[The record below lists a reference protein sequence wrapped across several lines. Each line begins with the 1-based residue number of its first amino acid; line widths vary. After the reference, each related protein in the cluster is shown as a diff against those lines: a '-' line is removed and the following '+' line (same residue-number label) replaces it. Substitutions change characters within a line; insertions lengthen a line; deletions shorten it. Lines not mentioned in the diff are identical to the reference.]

1 MTDTFLSYEKI
12 QALTH
17 RKVHSAQ
24 VRVLKA
30 MGIEHRVEA
39 NLRDLMA
46 YLPMALAF
54 NELEAWAKV
63 YTEGY
68 MLKLRAMR

>member
-1 MTDTFLSYEKI
+1 MNQNLE
-12 QALTH
+12 
-17 RKVHSAQ
+17 Q
-24 VRVLKA
+24 VDGHLK
-30 MGIEHRVEA
+30 E
-39 NLRDLMA
+39 LMA
-46 YLPMALAF
+46 FLPLALAF

>member
-1 MTDTFLSYEKI
+1 MN
-12 QALTH
+12 Q
-17 RKVHSAQ
+17 Q
-24 VRVLKA
+24 VQRVDASL
-30 MGIEHRVEA
+30 
-39 NLRDLMA
+39 NDLMF

-54 NELEAWAKV
+54 NKLEDWAKV

>member
-1 MTDTFLSYEKI
+1 MNLNV
-12 QALTH
+12 Q
-17 RKVHSAQ
+17 
-24 VRVLKA
+24 
-30 MGIEHRVEA
+30 RVEA

-46 YLPMALAF
+46 YLPLALAF
-54 NELEAWAKV
+54 NKLEEWAKV

>member
-1 MTDTFLSYEKI
+1 MNHNLE
-12 QALTH
+12 
-17 RKVHSAQ
+17 
-24 VRVLKA
+24 RVDGYLK
-30 MGIEHRVEA
+30 E
-39 NLRDLMA
+39 LMA
-46 YLPMALAF
+46 YLPLALAF

>member
-1 MTDTFLSYEKI
+1 MNHNLE
-12 QALTH
+12 
-17 RKVHSAQ
+17 
-24 VRVLKA
+24 RVDDQLK
-30 MGIEHRVEA
+30 E
-39 NLRDLMA
+39 LMA
-46 YLPMALAF
+46 YLPLALAF

>member
-1 MTDTFLSYEKI
+1 MNKHV
-12 QALTH
+12 Q
-17 RKVHSAQ
+17 
-24 VRVLKA
+24 
-30 MGIEHRVEA
+30 RVEA
-39 NLRDLMA
+39 NLEELMF

-54 NELEAWAKV
+54 DKLEDWAKV

>member
-1 MTDTFLSYEKI
+1 MNQNLE
-12 QALTH
+12 
-17 RKVHSAQ
+17 
-24 VRVLKA
+24 
-30 MGIEHRVEA
+30 RVEA
-39 NLRDLMA
+39 NLKELMA

-54 NELEAWAKV
+54 NELETWAKV

>member
-1 MTDTFLSYEKI
+1 MN
-12 QALTH
+12 QH
-17 RKVHSAQ
+17 VQQ
-24 VRVLKA
+24 VD
-30 MGIEHRVEA
+30 A
-39 NLRDLMA
+39 NLKELMQ

-54 NELEAWAKV
+54 NKLEEWAKV